1 MAQLT
6 IRDVPETVKEALA
19 AAASARGQSL
29 QAYALG
35 VLTRQ
40 ADFMFNAD
48 IIAEVDTRREHL
60 AGDDAPRAADV
71 IAAERERRE

>member
-6 IRDVPETVKEALA
+6 IRDVPESVKDTLA
-19 AAASARGQSL
+19 SAASARGQSL

-40 ADFMFNAD
+40 ADFAVNAE
-48 IIAEVDTRREHL
+48 IIAEVDTRRAHL
-60 AGDDAPRAADV
+60 VGDDASDAADI
-71 IAAERERRE
+71 IAVERERRG